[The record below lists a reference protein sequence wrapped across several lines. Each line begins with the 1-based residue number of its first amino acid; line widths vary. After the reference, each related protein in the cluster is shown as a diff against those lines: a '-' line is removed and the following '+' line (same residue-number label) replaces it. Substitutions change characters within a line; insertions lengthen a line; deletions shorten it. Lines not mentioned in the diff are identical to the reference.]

1 MDLNADRLGSD
12 AQRPAFFYA
21 SNRSISKIKYI
32 CNGEKTKNMS
42 KKDDGKSFCCYN
54 KGQQEVIRNEEKNNT
69 GFFGDHIDFFS
80 DLRRDPFY
88 IY

>member
-1 MDLNADRLGSD
+1 
-12 AQRPAFFYA
+12 
-21 SNRSISKIKYI
+21 
-32 CNGEKTKNMS
+32 MS
-42 KKDDGKSFCCYN
+42 KKN
-54 KGQQEVIRNEEKNNT
+54 KKNNNRNEEKNNA

>member
-1 MDLNADRLGSD
+1 MTGNHSVVIIKGSRRLSEM
-12 AQRPAFFYA
+12 
-21 SNRSISKIKYI
+21 KK
-32 CNGEKTKNMS
+32 KT
-42 KKDDGKSFCCYN
+42 
-54 KGQQEVIRNEEKNNT
+54 NT